1 MHHYQQLQRHFARLS
16 DLAHVQAI
24 AGWDEAAMMPAGGG
38 EARGQALATLEVVMH
53 GMLTDPR
60 VGEWIEG
67 ASDEQLDTW
76 QRANL
81 REMARSYRESTCMPE
96 ALVERKKL
104 ATSRCEQAWRR
115 YRAENNWQAMAPL
128 LQEVVTLAREE
139 AAVRAEAT
147 GLSLYDALFDTY
159 EPGMTCAKV
168 DQLFADLKGFLPGLL
183 DEVLERQA
191 AEPLLVPEG
200 SFSIEEQR
208 QLGLEIMRTLGFDF
222 EQGRLDVS
230 HHPFCGG
237 VPSDVRITTRYRT
250 DDFVAALMGV
260 IHETGHALYEQG
272 LPVEWRQQPV
282 GQALS
287 MAMHE
292 SQSLLME
299 MQACRS
305 QEFLHYLTP
314 HLQKA
319 FAMADPALRAWSEAN
334 LHRLYTRV
342 QRGYIRVDADEVSY
356 PLHVIL
362 RYELER
368 DLIEGRMEVT
378 EIPEA
383 WDQRMQQYLGLSTA
397 GNYSDG
403 CLQDVHWPAGL
414 FGYFPTYT
422 LGAMTAAQLF
432 ATARRD
438 IPELPQQ
445 LAGGHFGALLGWLR
459 DRVHGQGKLLDYDGL
474 MTRATGSALQAR
486 YFREHLEQRYLGR

>member
-1 MHHYQQLQRHFARLS
+1 
-16 DLAHVQAI
+16 
-24 AGWDEAAMMPAGGG
+24 MMPAGGG
-38 EARGQALATLEVVMH
+38 EARGQALATLEVIMH
-53 GMLTDPR
+53 GMLTEPR
-60 VGEWIEG
+60 VAGWIEG
-67 ASDEQLDTW
+67 ASEQPLDPW
-76 QRANL
+76 QSANL
-81 REMARSYRESTCMPE
+81 REMARSYRQATCMP
-96 ALVERKKL
+96 ADLVERQRL

-139 AAVRAEAT
+139 AAVRADAS
-147 GLSLYDALFDTY
+147 GLSRYDALLDTY
-159 EPGMTCAKV
+159 EPGMTCARL
-168 DQLFADLKGFLPGLL
+168 DPLFGDLKAFLPGLL
-183 DEVLERQA
+183 DEVLARQA
-191 AEPLLVPEG
+191 AGPLLTPEG

-222 EQGRLDVS
+222 EHGRLDVS

-237 VPSDVRITTRYRT
+237 VPSDVRITTRYRN
-250 DDFVAALMGV
+250 DEFLAALMGV

-272 LPVEWRQQPV
+272 LPANWRQQPV

-305 QEFLHYLTP
+305 RDFLHYLTP

-319 FAMADPALRAWSEAN
+319 FAAADPASPAWQEDN
-334 LHRLYTRV
+334 LHRLFTRV
-342 QRGYIRVDADEVSY
+342 KRGYIRVDADEVSY

-368 DLIEGRMEVT
+368 DLMEGRMEVT

-397 GNYSDG
+397 GNYTDG

-432 ATARRD
+432 ATARTD
-438 IPELPQQ
+438 IPELPRQ
-445 LAGGHFGALLGWLR
+445 LAGGNFCALLGWLR
-459 DRVHGQGKLLDYDGL
+459 DKVHGQGKLLDYDGL
-474 MTRATGSALQAR
+474 MTRATGSPLQAR
-486 YFREHLEQRYLGR
+486 YFRDHLQQRYLDAR